1 MNFVLRIIL
10 ALLLWRLLWRLLY
23 QLIGVYVGYVTINNG
38 ILLNRVKL
46 RGKLSITASSIRF
59 RLWGNTRKIII
70 SDLSVTIPE
79 ATTSTGS
86 QTANK
91 NYIPSNRDKIHIFPE
106 NRFGKFA
113 ARLITRLF
121 NKFDV
126 ELRSCEIT
134 KGNLRVQIAS
144 IQLNGGINRSP
155 ENKKELLLRLS
166 STILRTA
173 VTFDSDSVQEPKFS
187 SGSLRLLTSC
197 ALCTETGLLSKGSC
211 RLSIVESSLSIF
223 AILKLLQTKD
233 RDGQSKERKHE
244 PLDSKLEK
252 LSIIHNRI
260 LNTFDEISL
269 TVANLQLKE
278 LPILPASPDVSLG
291 DYFQQDIPQS
301 SFNMSV
307 KSLSAHL
314 VKIKHTNAGFD
325 VLFNSKDTYPFE
337 LTMSSLILQF
347 RFVNHELNKITKEFL
362 TIPNFSC
369 TFKTNIPGQLIEG
382 RGLRDGAL
390 ELFCSCSSP
399 IVELDVEQLALL
411 SFNYVAIKK
420 IFRLHKLSKHQ
431 NKDSDPEF
439 SDSPEISASE
449 DDDSTRVETSNSPIG
464 HGYKDLNNKSAPI
477 NHILEQAYYLLDDCY
492 PKVDVKLTI
501 EQPRTILSCFDQKL
515 LHLQFLMLSFSMMI
529 LQVSTVNHEQYD
541 AKCHILHPN
550 MSFNQRTKNGHSDDD
565 MNQDFCGLAEAK
577 LSCRVMQN
585 LKVKP
590 SLVINGAYINL
601 TRPRVLH
608 GLNRLLNETTNIFST
623 FSKYGQIN
631 KQLDGELVRE
641 RDYLYRKQATGND
654 TKNSPIESLF
664 ANLPSWLVSVS
675 IKFESTDI
683 WLGSTSPFLRTEDIA
698 KFLSFDGDQAAETLN
713 KTNFHISSLNLLL
726 ESSECEMPDYTSSVT
741 TFSLDTLAVE
751 QSTPMF
757 WKASFSIKTVKFLI
771 HDAVRLKTSLILEI
785 STFDTLVTAL
795 ILDAKPML
803 QIESYVDEI
812 NLSMDKYKAYAL
824 FGLIHLIKHI
834 IVKPMQRLSRKFMK
848 SARILK
854 KPSQSSSKV
863 QLTDFIKTALH
874 VNKFNAVIGL
884 HDNFKARIQG
894 SSVHVGQHEMVLDVQ
909 ANFLRALVSLSVHP
923 GHWDRVLCV
932 DTLTCRV
939 NDSVNKDL
947 IVIDTLAIRLMQP
960 HNFVAYELFD
970 SIAIFVKIIKHL
982 VSAIKE
988 KNQSIIVYPTES
1000 DPLDIPP
1007 IKLRSKRL
1015 TFLMEDDPFESELG
1029 MIYQLGLVEQRKR
1042 LDLHTL
1048 FEQMSSETPD
1058 YDESTNERLHAL
1070 YKSMEVLWI
1079 RKVKAYR
1086 AKLLSEIE
1094 KNSDFLFGSEPTLP
1108 KEDNIRVRSYLKMPP
1123 LLHVILS
1130 GVDLGISAARFA
1142 QKDLAQFIYDNGQGV
1157 PKNTKYSLALPAY
1170 MRLAV
1175 EELRMH
1181 LRDYPLPLL
1190 YLPHTVDSTG
1200 KGRALLM
1207 HGNLVITEQMVTDDH
1222 SLRRIVEL
1230 LTETTKTSRYPTDEF
1245 SKFDSVVVM
1254 KSLAPVKMYTDM
1266 DILFDSEQPSRFVW
1280 GQSYQFG
1287 LQQVILKADQF
1298 SKPPVD
1304 PSPALGI
1311 WDKLRVIMH
1320 GHVTVKT
1327 GKRASLEV
1335 AFKGGRDPYNIFTA
1349 ATGFILRMKDSVVWK
1364 VNEND
1369 NSLEF
1374 FDVSARKISWYIP
1387 NYLATPLVCWCREST
1402 KFTLLSKSNEIITS
1416 CFGYYLQ
1423 ETPVSND
1430 IKIRLDVCEKNV
1442 VVLSGGV
1449 NLRVGFLLQRES
1461 KEGKITEDCIPHY
1474 DIQLCDPEHAKK
1486 GHDSYHG
1493 FRSSRIHMAI
1503 SFIAHTEE
1511 SYNTIHLSPMTFQ
1524 HFFAWWHLF
1533 AGNTMLPVRR
1543 GPLFGEVQKEKTK
1556 FSELLYTNKFLFH
1569 LKNLFLSHVYKNEEL
1584 GLVSTKDEFE
1594 CTGLRAK
1601 IDDFLV
1607 DLHQRKEQVIDVD
1620 EDLLQRNKVMKML
1633 FNIGEVVLTKI
1644 DLRTLHAVFNREVYT
1659 SSAGGDTRHLSS
1671 KGKMEIFDKD
1681 GRWYDYRD
1689 YLEAFIPSS
1698 GTVLKAVEIEPLL
1711 FSDKFSYIRNSN
1723 DGKVKCDWG
1732 NEETHKCMLH
1742 ATDIYTTQIR
1752 AYSDRIE
1759 ELKRIHAKNGGKG
1772 SLKLKESVECLN
1784 KLISECK
1791 NQRRKSVRR
1800 DSVTL
1805 VESVKEKFHNRFVLI
1820 LMFLK
1825 WNEKV
1830 RNQLMKY
1837 IHYVQLSSRFKK
1849 YLSYSFISM
1858 LEEVIEDTFQ
1868 ESMSLTTSNAQSEPA
1883 PNLEVINKFGS
1894 SGSSVYRL
1902 KNFDK
1907 IVREVRDKEKIME
1920 DYRIEII
1927 SPQIQ
1932 LHTQEVDDSVVII
1945 TAPVLESKIFSV
1957 VLEKDV
1963 RSNVHALETRYACLL
1978 HDASVLVFEKRE
1990 SSDLLNFEEKP
2001 YGTTSSWPPFLGIET
2016 CRMLKQ
2022 TLKEHTLID
2031 QMSVMLTYDEVYAQG
2046 KSVEQ
2051 QENGSDS
2058 DALLL
2063 NSDDDFNS
2071 AGNRL
2076 RIDVPELVIR
2086 STSKQYFTL
2095 YVTVLSLLLYLEPL
2109 TVELREKVLKL
2120 KFSIDFEDYDAIHDR
2135 LKGLHQY
2142 LGITK
2147 ILLNNYTFR
2156 HDNMDNEAL
2165 NDYLHLLDQKSEL
2178 STELLLTVL
2187 TLFSGDVFNT
2197 SSSKDVE
2204 NWLIAADKITLHMLE
2219 DDRDPILDLEIEK
2232 GRYKRMIKDDGS
2244 NDNRIEISNIQ
2255 GTTLVSDAY
2264 YKTFLLLLT
2273 PSPKDNLIGV
2283 TWSMS
2288 RPIGGIKV
2296 VDNFEIDS
2304 LPLNVRMDEETG
2316 RLLMKFIFYTEDG
2329 ELDESPIL
2337 RIADQADLENMGHDA
2352 FSEKRKLHDN
2362 ESFYDEDSRSR
2373 NGSKDDL
2380 TRGSSSASTRYRL
2393 GNSQK
2398 SPSVTSPLS
2407 KSEFNEEVEL
2417 MLSRSKKYISINRMT
2432 SKSFELSIS
2441 LHMKSGIMKMLNVT
2455 DFLLVL
2461 PEWQIER
2468 KIISF
2473 LDIANMFKKLVLKT
2487 LLHHSGRLLKNK
2499 FSTMSANKKRL
2510 SERLLHGRSKT
2521 WSSMKL
2527 AEINEE
2533 TGSLVLEESESTES

>member
-1 MNFVLRIIL
+1 M
-10 ALLLWRLLWRLLY
+10 
-23 QLIGVYVGYVTINNG
+23 TINNG

-46 RGKLSITASSIRF
+46 RHKFSLSASSIRF

-70 SDLSVTIPE
+70 SDLKITLPE
-79 ATTSTGS
+79 ATTRSRF
-86 QTANK
+86 K
-91 NYIPSNRDKIHIFPE
+91 SNNQNEIFSKEDKIRIFPG

-113 ARLITRLF
+113 ARLITRIF
-121 NKFDV
+121 KKFDL
-126 ELRSCEIT
+126 ELRSCEIS
-134 KGNLRVQIAS
+134 KGKVQIQVAS
-144 IQLNGGINRSP
+144 VQLNGSIAHSL
-155 ENKKELLLRLS
+155 ENKNELILRLS
-166 STILRTA
+166 STILRSA
-173 VTFDSDSVQEPKFS
+173 VTFDSDSVTQPKFS
-187 SGSLRLLTSC
+187 SGSLRLLLSC
-197 ALCTETGLLSKGSC
+197 ALCTDTGILSKGSC
-211 RLSIVESSLSIF
+211 RLSIVESYLSVF
-223 AILKLLQTKD
+223 AMLKLIQPVD
-233 RDGQSKERKHE
+233 RNSQNLERKHE
-244 PLDSKLEK
+244 TLETKIEK
-252 LSIIHNRI
+252 LSLIHNRI
-260 LNTFDEISL
+260 FNTFDEISL
-269 TVANLQLKE
+269 TVESLQLKE
-278 LPILPASPDVSLG
+278 LPVLPASQSVSLS
-291 DYFQQDIPQS
+291 DYVQQEVPQS

-307 KSLSAHL
+307 KSLSVNL
-314 VKIKHTNAGFD
+314 VKIKDSNAGFD
-325 VLFNSKDTYPFE
+325 VLFNSNDIHPFE
-337 LTMSSLILQF
+337 LTLSSLILQF
-347 RFVNHELNKITKEFL
+347 RFVNYDSAKTTSDVKEFL

-369 TFKTNIPGQLIEG
+369 TFKTNIPGKLIGGE
-382 RGLRDGAL
+382 GLRGGAL

-399 IVELDVEQLALL
+399 IVELDVEQLALI
-411 SFNYVAIKK
+411 SFNFVALKK
-420 IFRLHKLSKHQ
+420 LLRLNKLCKQQ
-431 NKDSDPEF
+431 NKDSDFEY
-439 SDSPEISASE
+439 SDSPDMSASE
-449 DDDSTRVETSNSPIG
+449 EDDSTRVETSESFIG
-464 HGYKDLNNKSAPI
+464 HGYKGYNNKSTPI
-477 NHILEQAYYLLDDCY
+477 NHVLEQAYYLLDECY
-492 PKVDVKLTI
+492 PKVDIKLTI
-501 EQPRTILSCFDQKL
+501 EQPRTILSCFDKKL
-515 LHLQFLMLSFSMMI
+515 SQLQFLMLSFSMMI
-529 LQVSTVNHEQYD
+529 LQVSTLNHQEYD
-541 AKCHILHPN
+541 AKCHILHPT
-550 MSFNQRTKNGHSDDD
+550 MSFNQKTKKDHSDD
-565 MNQDFCGLAEAK
+565 MQQDFCGIAEAK
-577 LSCRVMQN
+577 FSCRVMQN
-585 LKVKP
+585 LKVNP
-590 SLVINGAYINL
+590 CIDIRGAYVNL

-608 GLNRLLNETTNIFST
+608 GLNHLLNETTNIFSA

-631 KQLDGELVRE
+631 KQLDGELVKE
-641 RDYLYRKQATGND
+641 RDYLYRKQAMESD
-654 TKNSPIESLF
+654 TKPAQIETLF
-664 ANLPSWLVSVS
+664 AHLPHWLVSVT
-675 IKFESTDI
+675 IRFEETDI
-683 WLGSTSPFLRTEDIA
+683 WLGSTSPFLKTENIA
-698 KFLSFDGDQAAETLN
+698 KFLSFDGNKAAETLN
-713 KTNFHISSLNLLL
+713 KTNFHISSLILKL
-726 ESSECEMPDYTSSVT
+726 EGSESEISDYTSSVS
-741 TFSLDTLAVE
+741 TFSLETLATE
-751 QSTPMF
+751 QHPPMF
-757 WKASFSIKTVKFLI
+757 WKSSLVIKTLKLVVNDSVK
-771 HDAVRLKTSLILEI
+771 LKTSQIFEIPLFDIL
-785 STFDTLVTAL
+785 VKAH
-795 ILDAKPML
+795 ILDLKPTL
-803 QIESYVDEI
+803 QVDFSVDEI
-812 NLSMDKYKAYAL
+812 SLQMDKYKAYAL
-824 FGLIHLIKHI
+824 FGLVHLIKHI
-834 IVKPMQRLSRKFMK
+834 IVRPMQRLSRKLMK

-854 KPSQSSSKV
+854 KQTQPKSKV
-863 QLTDFIKTALH
+863 QITDFFKATIH
-874 VNKFNAVIGL
+874 VNKLNAVVGL
-884 HDNFKARIQG
+884 KDNIRTRVQAFNINMR
-894 SSVHVGQHEMVLDVQ
+894 QHEMVLDVQ
-909 ANFLRALVSLSVHP
+909 AHFLRALINLSVHP
-923 GHWDRVLCV
+923 GHWDRVLCI
-932 DTLTCRV
+932 DSFACRF
-939 NDSVNKDL
+939 NDSMDKDL

-960 HNFVAYELFD
+960 HKFVAYELFD
-970 SIAIFVKIIKHL
+970 SLAIFIKIIKHL
-982 VSAIKE
+982 VNVIKE
-988 KNQSIIVYPTES
+988 KDKSIIVYPTES
-1000 DPLDIPP
+1000 DPLNVPP
-1007 IKLRSKRL
+1007 IKLRSERL
-1015 TFLMEDDPFESELG
+1015 TFSIEDDPFESDLG
-1029 MIYQLGLVEQRKR
+1029 MIYQLGLAEQKKR
-1042 LDLHTL
+1042 LDLQNL
-1048 FEQMSSETPD
+1048 FEQMASESPD
-1058 YDESTNERLHAL
+1058 YDESTNERLQAL

-1086 AKLLSEIE
+1086 ARSILEIE
-1094 KNSDFLFGSEPTLP
+1094 KNTEFLFGHEPSIS

-1130 GVDLGISAARFA
+1130 GVDLGLSAARFA

-1157 PKNTKYSLALPAY
+1157 PKNTKYSLALPAF
-1170 MRLAV
+1170 MRLSL
-1175 EELRMH
+1175 EELRIH

-1190 YLPHTVDSTG
+1190 YLPYTVDSTG

-1207 HGNLVITEQMVTDDH
+1207 QGNLVITESMVTDDH
-1222 SLRRIVEL
+1222 SLRRLVEL
-1230 LTETTKTSRYPTDEF
+1230 LTETTRTNRYLTDEF
-1245 SKFDSVVVM
+1245 SKFDSIVVM

-1287 LQQVILKADQF
+1287 LQQVILKVDQF
-1298 SKPPVD
+1298 SKPPID

-1311 WDKLRVIMH
+1311 WDKLRLIMH

-1335 AFKGGRDPYNIFTA
+1335 AFKGGRDPYNIFTE
-1349 ATGFILRMKDSVVWK
+1349 ATGFILRMKDTVVWK
-1364 VNEND
+1364 INEND

-1374 FDVSARKISWYIP
+1374 FDVSAHKISWYIP
-1387 NYLATPLVCWCREST
+1387 NYLATPLVCWCRESS
-1402 KFTLLSKSNEIITS
+1402 KYTLLSTSNEIITS

-1423 ETPVSND
+1423 DTPAKND
-1430 IKIRLDVCEKNV
+1430 EKIRLDVCEKDV

-1449 NLRVGFLLQRES
+1449 NLKVGFLLQRENV
-1461 KEGKITEDCIPHY
+1461 EGKITEECVPHY
-1474 DIQLCDPEHAKK
+1474 NIQLYDPEHAKG
-1486 GHDSYHG
+1486 GHDSYDG

-1543 GPLFGEVQKEKTK
+1543 GPLFGEAKQEKTK

-1584 GLVSTKDEFE
+1584 GLISTKDEFE

-1620 EDLLQRNKVMKML
+1620 EDLSQRNKVMKML

-1644 DLRTLHAVFNREVYT
+1644 DLRTLHAVFNREVY
-1659 SSAGGDTRHLSS
+1659 SSASSKSGTHLSN

-1681 GRWYDYRD
+1681 RRWYDYRD
-1689 YLEAFIPSS
+1689 YLEAFVPSS
-1698 GTVLKAVEIEPLL
+1698 GTVLKAVEIDPLL
-1711 FSDKFSYIRNSN
+1711 YSDKFSYIRNSN
-1723 DGKVKCDWG
+1723 DGKIKCDWG

-1742 ATDIYTTQIR
+1742 ATDIYTTQIS

-1759 ELKRIHAKNGGKG
+1759 ELKRTHAKQGGKN
-1772 SLKLKESVECLN
+1772 SLRLKESIECLN
-1784 KLISECK
+1784 KLINECK

-1800 DSVTL
+1800 DSVTS
-1805 VESVKEKFHNRFVLI
+1805 VESIKEKFHNRFVLV

-1849 YLSYSFISM
+1849 FLSYSFISM
-1858 LEEVIEDTFQ
+1858 LEEVIENSFE
-1868 ESMSLTTSNAQSEPA
+1868 ESMSLTTSKAQSETA
-1883 PNLEVINKFGS
+1883 PNLGQIGKLKS
-1894 SGSSVYRL
+1894 AGSSVYRL

-1932 LHTQEVDDSVVII
+1932 LHTQEVNNSVVII
-1945 TAPVLESKIFSV
+1945 TAPILESKIFSV

-1978 HDASVLVFEKRE
+1978 HDASVLVFEKNE
-1990 SSDLLNFEEKP
+1990 SSDLLNFEENP
-2001 YGTTSSWPPFLGIET
+2001 YGTMTSWPPFLGIET
-2016 CRMLKQ
+2016 CKTLKR

-2031 QMSVMLTYDEVYAQG
+2031 QMSVMLSYDEVYGQG

-2051 QENGSDS
+2051 LDTSCENE
-2058 DALLL
+2058 ALPL
-2063 NSDDDFNS
+2063 NSDDYFNS

-2076 RIDVPELVIR
+2076 RVDVPELVIR

-2120 KFSIDFEDYDAIHDR
+2120 QFSIGFEDYEALHDR

-2147 ILLNNYTFR
+2147 FLLNNYTFR

-2204 NWLIAADKITLHMLE
+2204 SWLIAADKITLHMLE
-2219 DDRDPILDLEIEK
+2219 DDRKPILDLEIEH
-2232 GRYKRMIKDDGS
+2232 GRYKRLIKDNGS
-2244 NDNRIEISNIQ
+2244 NDNRIEISNIE

-2264 YKTFLLLLT
+2264 YKRFLLLLT
-2273 PSPKDNLIGV
+2273 PLSENNLIGV
-2283 TWSMS
+2283 SWSMS

-2352 FSEKRKLHDN
+2352 LSEKRNVHDN
-2362 ESFYDEDSRSR
+2362 ESYYDEDSRCP

-2380 TRGSSSASTRYRL
+2380 SRRGSSASTRYRL

-2398 SPSVTSPLS
+2398 SPSVASPLT
-2407 KSEFNEEVEL
+2407 KKEFDEEVEL
-2417 MLSRSKKYISINRMT
+2417 MLSRSKKYLSINRMT

-2441 LHMKSGIMKMLNVT
+2441 LHMKSGVMKLLNVT

-2473 LDIANMFKKLVLKT
+2473 LDLANMFKKLVLKT

-2510 SERLLHGRSKT
+2510 SERLLHGGINKLST
-2521 WSSMKL
+2521 MKL
-2527 AEINEE
+2527 VEIDEE
-2533 TGSLVLEESESTES
+2533 TGSLILEESESPKS

>member
-1 MNFVLRIIL
+1 M
-10 ALLLWRLLWRLLY
+10 
-23 QLIGVYVGYVTINNG
+23 IGVYIGYVTINNG
-38 ILLNRVKL
+38 IQLNHVKL
-46 RGKLSITASSIRF
+46 HRKFSLSASSIRF

-70 SDLSVTIPE
+70 SDLKLTVPE
-79 ATTSTGS
+79 DISSSSSPTRVNNLSLS
-86 QTANK
+86 IK
-91 NYIPSNRDKIHIFPE
+91 DKIYVFPE
-106 NRFGKFA
+106 NRFGKLA
-113 ARLITRLF
+113 ARLLTRVF
-121 NKFDV
+121 RKFDV

-134 KGNLRVQIAS
+134 KGNARIQIAS
-144 IQLNGGINRSP
+144 IQLNGGIHHSP
-155 ENKKELLLRLS
+155 GNKNELLLRLS
-166 STILRTA
+166 STILRSA
-173 VTFDSDSVQEPKFS
+173 VTFGADKASEPKIS
-187 SGSLRLLTSC
+187 GGSLRLLTSC
-197 ALCTETGLLSKGSC
+197 SLCTESGVLSKGSC
-211 RLSIVESSLSIF
+211 RVSIVESQLSIF
-223 AILKLLQTKD
+223 AMFKLLQLFQNNP
-233 RDGQSKERKHE
+233 QSNEPKHE
-244 PLDSKLEK
+244 TLETKLNK
-252 LSIIHNRI
+252 LSLLHNRI

-278 LPILPASPDVSLG
+278 LPILPASQNVSLG
-291 DYFQQDIPQS
+291 EYFRQETPQLTCK
-301 SFNMSV
+301 MSV
-307 KSLSAHL
+307 KSLSVHL
-314 VKIKHTNAGFD
+314 IKMKHDSAGFD
-325 VLFNSKDTYPFE
+325 VLFNSRDSYPFE
-337 LTMSSLILQF
+337 LTLSSLILQF
-347 RFVNHELNKITKEFL
+347 SFVNHDTEKATDDFKEFL
-362 TIPNFSC
+362 TIPNFNC
-369 TFKTNIPGQLIEG
+369 TLKTNIPGQLIEG

-399 IVELDVEQLALL
+399 IIELDVEQLALI
-411 SFNYVAIKK
+411 SFNYVAVKK
-420 IFRLHKLSKHQ
+420 LLRLTKLAKQ
-431 NKDSDPEF
+431 QKADTNPEF

-449 DDDSTRVETSNSPIG
+449 DDESTRIESNNNYIG
-464 HGYKDLNNKSAPI
+464 HAYKDLNKKSTPI
-477 NHILEQAYYLLDDCY
+477 THVLELAYYLLDDCY

-501 EQPRTILSCFDQKL
+501 EQPRTILSCLNKEL
-515 LHLQFLMLSFSMMI
+515 LQLQFLMLSFSMMI
-529 LQVSTVNHEQYD
+529 LQVSTVNHQEYD
-541 AKCHILHPN
+541 AKCHILHPT
-550 MSFNQRTKNGHSDDD
+550 MSFNQKSKGGNSNED
-565 MNQDFCGLAEAK
+565 MSQDFCGLNEAK

-585 LKVKP
+585 LKLKP
-590 SLVINGAYINL
+590 SLDIQGAYVNL

-608 GLNRLLNETTNIFST
+608 GLNHLLNETTNIFSA

-631 KQLDGELVRE
+631 KQLDGELVKE
-641 RDYLYRKQATGND
+641 RDYLYRKQAISTD
-654 TKNSPIESLF
+654 TKNSQIESLF
-664 ANLPSWLVSVS
+664 TNLPPWVVSVS
-675 IKFESTDI
+675 IKFEEADI
-683 WLGSTSPFLRTEDIA
+683 WLGSTSPFLKTEDIA
-698 KFLSFDGDQAAETLN
+698 KFLSVDNNKSAETLN
-713 KTNFHISSLNLLL
+713 KTNFHISNLLFKI
-726 ESSECEMPDYTSSVT
+726 ESSECDIPDYTSSVT
-741 TFSLDTLAVE
+741 TFSLETLAAE
-751 QSTPMF
+751 PDTPMF
-757 WKASFSIKTVKFLI
+757 WKSTLTLKTIKLVVY
-771 HDAVRLKTSLILEI
+771 DALRLKTSQVIEVPSLEI
-785 STFDTLVTAL
+785 LAKAL
-795 ILDAKPML
+795 ILDTKPTL
-803 QIESYVDEI
+803 LIDSSVDEL

-824 FGLIHLIKHI
+824 FGLVHLIKHI
-834 IVKPMQRLSRKFMK
+834 ILKPMQRLSRKFIK
-848 SARILK
+848 SARVLK
-854 KPSQSSSKV
+854 TLSRYSTKV
-863 QLTDFIKTALH
+863 QITDFLKTSIH
-874 VNKFNAVIGL
+874 VHRLNAVIGL
-884 HDNFKARIQG
+884 YENFKARVQAF
-894 SSVHVGQHEMVLDVQ
+894 SVNLGQHEMVLDFL
-909 ANFLRALVSLSVHP
+909 AHFLRALISLSVQS

-932 DTLTCRV
+932 DTITCRV
-939 NDSVNKDL
+939 NDSMDKDF
-947 IVIDTLAIRLMQP
+947 IVIDTLAIRLNQP
-960 HNFVAYELFD
+960 HNFIAYQLFD
-970 SIAIFVKIIKHL
+970 SLAIFVKIIKHL

-1000 DPLDIPP
+1000 DPLEIPP
-1007 IKLRSKRL
+1007 IKLKSKRI
-1015 TFLMEDDPFESELG
+1015 TFMIEDDPFETELG

-1042 LDLHTL
+1042 LDLQNL
-1048 FEQMSSETPD
+1048 YEQMSAEVSD
-1058 YDESTNERLHAL
+1058 YDESNNERLQAL

-1079 RKVKAYR
+1079 RKVKAYKAR
-1086 AKLLSEIE
+1086 VLSEIE
-1094 KNSDFLFGSEPTLP
+1094 KNSDFLFGSEPSIS
-1108 KEDNIRVRSYLKMPP
+1108 KDDNIRVRSYLRMPP

-1130 GVDLGISAARFA
+1130 GVDLGLSAARFA
-1142 QKDLAQFIYDNGQGV
+1142 HKDLAQFIYDNGQGV
-1157 PKNTKYSLALPAY
+1157 PKNTKYSLVLPAY

-1190 YLPHTVDSTG
+1190 YLPHTIDSTG

-1207 HGNLVITEQMVTDDH
+1207 QGNLVITEQMVTDDY
-1222 SLRRIVEL
+1222 SLRRLVEL

-1287 LQQVILKADQF
+1287 LQQVILKVDQF

-1311 WDKLRVIMH
+1311 WDKLRLIMH
-1320 GHVTVKT
+1320 GHVTIKT
-1327 GKRASLEV
+1327 GKRACLEV
-1335 AFKGGRDPYNIFTA
+1335 AFKGGRDPYNIFTE

-1374 FDVSARKISWYIP
+1374 FDVSAQKISWYIP
-1387 NYLATPLVCWCREST
+1387 NYLATPLVCWCRDST
-1402 KFTLLSKSNEIITS
+1402 KYTLLSMSKEIVTS
-1416 CFGYYLQ
+1416 CYGYYLQ
-1423 ETPVSND
+1423 EAPTNND
-1430 IKIRLDVCEKNV
+1430 VKIRHDVCEKNV

-1449 NLRVGFLLQRES
+1449 TLRVGFLLQRES
-1461 KEGKITEDCIPHY
+1461 RENKITEECVPHY
-1474 DIQLCDPEHAKK
+1474 DITLCDPEHANE
-1486 GHDSYHG
+1486 GHDSYNG

-1524 HFFAWWHLF
+1524 HFFSWWHLF

-1543 GPLFGEVQKEKTK
+1543 GPLFGEVQQKKSK

-1594 CTGLRAK
+1594 CIGLRAK

-1620 EDLLQRNKVMKML
+1620 EDLSQRNKVMKML

-1659 SSAGGDTRHLSS
+1659 SNSGGVAKHLSS
-1671 KGKMEIFDKD
+1671 KGKMKIFDKD

-1689 YLEAFIPSS
+1689 YLEAFVPSS
-1698 GTVLKAVEIEPLL
+1698 GTILKSVEIEPLL

-1772 SLKLKESVECLN
+1772 ALKLKESVECLN

-1791 NQRRKSVRR
+1791 NQQRKSIRC
-1800 DSVTL
+1800 DSVTSI
-1805 VESVKEKFHNRFVLI
+1805 ESVKEKFHNRFVLI

-1858 LEEVIEDTFQ
+1858 LEEVIEETF
-1868 ESMSLTTSNAQSEPA
+1868 EETMSLTTSNAQSISGTSLDP
-1883 PNLEVINKFGS
+1883 IDKIGS
-1894 SGSSVYRL
+1894 LGSSVHRL

-1907 IVREVRDKEKIME
+1907 IIREVRDKEKIME

-1932 LHTQEVDDSVVII
+1932 LHTEEVNDSVVII
-1945 TAPVLESKIFSV
+1945 TAPILESKIFSV
-1957 VLEKDV
+1957 VLEKDL
-1963 RSNVHALETRYACLL
+1963 RSNVHALEKRYACLL

-2016 CRMLKQ
+2016 CKTLKKS
-2022 TLKEHTLID
+2022 LKEHTLID
-2031 QMSVMLTYDEVYAQG
+2031 QMSLMLTYDEVYAQG

-2051 QENGSDS
+2051 MENGSQS
-2058 DALLL
+2058 DVLLL
-2063 NSDDDFNS
+2063 NRDDFNS
-2071 AGNRL
+2071 AGSRL
-2076 RIDVPELVIR
+2076 RIDVPELTIR

-2120 KFSIDFEDYDAIHDR
+2120 KFSIDFEDYNALHER

-2147 ILLNNYTFR
+2147 VLLNNYTFR

-2204 NWLIAADKITLHMLE
+2204 NWLVAADKITLHMLK
-2219 DDRDPILDLEIEK
+2219 DDRNPILDLEIEK
-2232 GRYKRMIKDDGS
+2232 GCYKRIIKDDGS
-2244 NDNRIEISNIQ
+2244 NDNRIEISNIE
-2255 GTTLVSDAY
+2255 GTTLVPDAY

-2273 PSPKDNLIGV
+2273 SPPKENLIGV
-2283 TWSMS
+2283 SWSMS

-2296 VDNFEIDS
+2296 VDNFEINS
-2304 LPLNVRMDEETG
+2304 LPLHVRMDEETG
-2316 RLLMKFIFYTEDG
+2316 RLLMKFIFYTDDG

-2337 RIADQADLENMGHDA
+2337 RIADQADLENLGHDA

-2362 ESFYDEDSRSR
+2362 ESFSDENMRSH

-2380 TRGSSSASTRYRL
+2380 GRASSSASTKYRL
-2393 GNSQK
+2393 GTSQK
-2398 SPSVTSPLS
+2398 SPSVNSPLN
-2407 KSEFNEEVEL
+2407 KKEFDEEVEL

-2473 LDIANMFKKLVLKT
+2473 LDIANMFKKIVLKT
-2487 LLHHSGRLLKNK
+2487 LLQHSGRLLKNK

-2510 SERLLHGRSKT
+2510 SDRLLHGRDKT
-2521 WSSMKL
+2521 GNSMKL
-2527 AEINEE
+2527 LEIDEE
-2533 TGSLVLEESESTES
+2533 TGSLFLEGFESLQT